1 MLVAVPVAAVAVV
14 AFATPKAESLSNEI
28 KSESEALVSK
38 VMPVVQAQAAT
49 PASAVAELPVQ
60 RAESVARE
68 AEAQPE
74 AGAPEAIVPVPDG
87 EVYDIAEQQ
96 PEFPGGQGA
105 FMKWLAD
112 NIKYPAEAAKN
123 GIEGRVI
130 VQFVIGSDG
139 TVSDAVV
146 RRSVDP
152 LLDAEALRVINAMP
166 AWTPGKQDGKPVAV
180 RYTIPVTFRTDGGA
194 DKGKAQ
200 PDGLKGN
207 VVKINRTNYVPD
219 GTQSVNLEGSP
230 YYVVDGKHVENVSN
244 INVKDIKQINVYKD
258 AKHTT
263 DKYGDAAK
271 NGVVEIT
278 TKKK

>member
-1 MLVAVPVAAVAVV
+1 
-14 AFATPKAESLSNEI
+14 
-28 KSESEALVSK
+28 
-38 VMPVVQAQAAT
+38 
-49 PASAVAELPVQ
+49 
-60 RAESVARE
+60 
-68 AEAQPE
+68 
-74 AGAPEAIVPVPDG
+74 
-87 EVYDIAEQQ
+87 
-96 PEFPGGQGA
+96 
-105 FMKWLAD
+105 MKWLSD

-180 RYTIPVTFRTDGGA
+180 RYTIPVTFRS
-194 DKGKAQ
+194 DKGVAK
-200 PDGLKGN
+200 GKGGVIELKGE
-207 VVKINRTNYVPD
+207 NYVPD
-219 GTQSVNLEGSP
+219 NARSVTVESNL
-230 YYVVDGKHVENVSN
+230 YYVVDGKPVDDISN
-244 INVKDIKQINVYKD
+244 IKANDIESMTIYKD

-278 TKKK
+278 TRKK